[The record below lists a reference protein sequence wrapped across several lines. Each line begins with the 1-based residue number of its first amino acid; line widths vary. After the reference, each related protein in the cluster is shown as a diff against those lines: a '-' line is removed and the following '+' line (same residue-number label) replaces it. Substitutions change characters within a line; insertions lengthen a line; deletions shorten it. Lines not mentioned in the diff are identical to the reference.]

1 MESFATAS
9 DGTRI
14 WWRAAGRGAPP
25 VVLVDGIACAGF
37 IWRDLFPR
45 LAAHRRVLHWNYRGH
60 GRSER
65 PKDLART
72 SLSDAVDDLLAVM
85 DAARARSAVLVGH
98 SVGVQ
103 VCLEAHRRAPRRVR
117 ALVLLCGSPGHPL
130 HTWHG
135 RPLLEAVFPLLKQLA
150 VARPEEARWVFRNIV
165 PSRAVLELGRRFE
178 VNRELMPRA
187 DLQRYLDDVS
197 GIDPEVFVRMLASA
211 ARHDSARHLPHV
223 DVPTLIVAG
232 ERDTWTPLERSRA
245 MHAAIPGSEL
255 LVVPDA
261 THTAAL
267 ERPDLVGDRLVRF
280 LEEHAGRPP
289 RKRARR
295 GSPAA

>member
-1 MESFATAS
+1 MESFATAA

-37 IWRDLFPR
+37 IWRDLYPR
-45 LAAHRRVLHWNYRGH
+45 LAAHRRVAHWNYRGH
-60 GRSER
+60 GRTER
-65 PKDLART
+65 PRDLART
-72 SLSDAVDDLLAVM
+72 TLGDAVDDLLAVM
-85 DAARARSAVLVGH
+85 DAARLPSAVLAGH

-117 ALVLLCGSPGHPL
+117 GLVLLCGSPGRPL

-135 RPLLEAVFPLLKQLA
+135 RPLLEAVFPLLKQL
-150 VARPEEARWVFRNIV
+150 VVERPAEARWVFEHLV
-165 PSRAVLELGRRFE
+165 PTPVALELGRWFE
-178 VNRELMPRA
+178 VNRHLLPRA
-187 DLQRYLDDVS
+187 DLQRYLDDVA
-197 GIDPEVFVRMLASA
+197 GIDPQVFVRMLASA
-211 ARHDSARHLPHV
+211 GRHDATPHLPAV

-255 LVVPDA
+255 LVLPDA
-261 THTAAL
+261 THTGPL
-267 ERPDLVGDRLVRF
+267 ERPELVGERVERF
-280 LEEHAGRPP
+280 LAEHAAPAR
-289 RKRARR
+289 RRARR
-295 GSPAA
+295 VPSPP